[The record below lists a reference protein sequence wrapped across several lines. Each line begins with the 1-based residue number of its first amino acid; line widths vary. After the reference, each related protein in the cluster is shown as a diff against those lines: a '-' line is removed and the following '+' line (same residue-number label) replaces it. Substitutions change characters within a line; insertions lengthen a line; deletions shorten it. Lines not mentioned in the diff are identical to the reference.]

1 MERSA
6 SIDYRCSPPA
16 QGVIDHCGEDATS
29 AQLRALIGDQER
41 AL

>member
-1 MERSA
+1 ML
-6 SIDYRCSPPA
+6 IDYGCSLSTLGA
-16 QGVIDHCGEDATS
+16 NGHCGEGAAS